1 MKEQS
6 ENFNKVIENI
16 SKAIN
21 RNLRA
26 KEDNNWTEKF
36 LEGLNSK
43 PDQTKQRIRDL
54 KDRPLEIIQS

>member
-6 ENFNKVIENI
+6 EDFNKAIENI

-26 KEDNNWTEKF
+26 KEYNNWTEKF
-36 LEGLNSK
+36 LEGLNCK
-43 PDQTKQRIRDL
+43 PDQTKQKIREL